1 MAGVDVAT
9 LAALSAA
16 ATALA
21 GSVVAGLAYRG
32 GRRNDSAAMRYLAVG
47 IACIA
52 VLPGVLV
59 YGLTP
64 LLALSDAMVLLAV
77 MLSNVAGL
85 LAILYSLEGT

>member
-9 LAALSAA
+9 LAALAAA

-32 GRRNDSAAMRYLAVG
+32 GRRNDSDAMRYLAVG

-52 VLPGVLV
+52 VLPGVIG
-59 YGLTP
+59 YGVAP
-64 LLALSDAMVLLAV
+64 LLPLSDAMVLLA
-77 MLSNVAGL
+77 MLLANVAGL
-85 LAILYSLEGT
+85 LAILYSLDGT